1 MRDRELKLQA
11 LLAGRRIAAT
21 MPVAAPALADWLGK
35 AALCVL
41 VLAALLLSGCD
52 SGSVT
57 YRYRMTVYVDTPAGP
72 RSGSSV
78 IEVKTSPP
86 GPLSSTAYGAEVRG
100 EAVAVD
106 LPGGTLFAML
116 KSPNSE
122 SAAELY
128 AFNAYTAAL
137 PYGYDWKTGVE
148 TLKRQ
153 TAPALLP
160 RDRLPWLVRFRDPA
174 DPRTSEVL
182 EPANLAAGFGPGV
195 RLNRVVIQITEDPVT
210 STIESRLPNFSRSD
224 YGAWLGTLRYN
235 DPRRLSKVD
244 FRRGF

>member
-1 MRDRELKLQA
+1 MPIDQNHSSRLA
-11 LLAGRRIAAT
+11 PAVAVAAAPVLAGWA
-21 MPVAAPALADWLGK
+21 GK

-52 SGSVT
+52 GGSVT

-78 IEVKTSPP
+78 IEVVSSPP
-86 GPLSSTAYGAEVRG
+86 APMGSYQDDVRG

-106 LPGGTLFAML
+106 LPAGTLFAML

-122 SAAELY
+122 SAAGHY
-128 AFNAYTAAL
+128 APHAHAAAL
-137 PYGYDWKTGVE
+137 PDGSDWRARLE

-153 TAPALLP
+153 TAPAALP
-160 RDRLPWLVRFRDPA
+160 AEYLPTFIRFRDPA
-174 DPRTSEVL
+174 DPRTAEAL
-182 EPANLAAGFGPGV
+182 DPANLAAGFGSGV

-210 STIESRLPNFSRSD
+210 STIESRLPNFSPGSG
-224 YGAWLGTLRYN
+224 YAEWVGTLRYD
-235 DPRRLSKVD
+235 DPRRLSNLD